1 MSGVLILGLAVL
13 GVWLAINIAI
23 AVAIV
28 VLDRETNRQRM

>member
-23 AVAIV
+23 AVAV
-28 VLDRETNRQRM
+28 VMLDRDAKGQR